1 MRTVKFKGYS
11 KSKKGFV
18 CGDLRIIN
26 TTDSKKYYIFKD
38 NRHAIDVE
46 PDSIGQFI
54 GLFDKNGTEIYE
66 GDMLLYR
73 HKINGTELVNQKVL
87 YVLYKHQLCQFVF
100 SEFMD
105 DYKYTEP
112 LAVLNTSK
120 DVEVIN
126 SIYEEKQRRK
136 SNNL

>member
-11 KSKKGFV
+11 KSEKGFV

-26 TTDSKKYYIFKD
+26 TTDSQKYYIFKD

-54 GLFDKNGTEIYE
+54 GLFDKDGNEIYE
-66 GDMLLYR
+66 GDMLLYKR
-73 HKINGTELVNQKVL
+73 IIHNTELVYKKML
-87 YVLYKHQLCQFVF
+87 YVLYKPNLCSFVF

-105 DYKYTEP
+105 DYRYIAPSAMLHTEN
-112 LAVLNTSK
+112 VK
-120 DVEVIN
+120 VIS
-126 SIYEEKQRRK
+126 SIYEEKQKREQ
-136 SNNL
+136 NNI

>member
-26 TTDSKKYYIFKD
+26 TTDSQKYYIFKD

-54 GLFDKNGTEIYE
+54 GLFDKDGNEIYE
-66 GDMLLYR
+66 GDMLLYKR
-73 HKINGTELVNQKVL
+73 IIHNTELVYKKML
-87 YVLYKHQLCQFVF
+87 YVLYKPNLCSFVF

-105 DYKYTEP
+105 DYRYIDPSAMLHTEN
-112 LAVLNTSK
+112 VK
-120 DVEVIN
+120 VIS
-126 SIYEEKQRRK
+126 SIYEEKQKREQ
-136 SNNL
+136 NNI

>member
-1 MRTVKFKGYS
+1 MRTIKFKGYS

-54 GLFDKNGTEIYE
+54 GLFDKDGNEIYE

-73 HKINGTELVNQKVL
+73 HIINGTEIVYQKIL
-87 YVLYKHQLCQFVF
+87 YVLYKHNLCSFVF
-100 SEFMD
+100 SEYMN
-105 DYKYTEP
+105 DYRYIDSSAMLHTEN
-112 LAVLNTSK
+112 VK
-120 DVEVIN
+120 VIS
-126 SIYEEKQRRK
+126 SIYEEKQRREQ
-136 SNNL
+136 NNI

>member
-54 GLFDKNGTEIYE
+54 GIFDKNGTEIYE
-66 GDMLLYR
+66 GDIVFYK
-73 HKINGTELVNQKVL
+73 HKIGNTQLDYKNKYYVVYRKENFDFIFTERI
-87 YVLYKHQLCQFVF
+87 
-100 SEFMD
+100 D
-105 DYKYTEP
+105 DYKF
-112 LAVLNTSK
+112 
-120 DVEVIN
+120 IN
-126 SIYEEKQRRK
+126 RYAMSETKNIEIIGNIYEEKQRREQ
-136 SNNL
+136 NNL

>member
-1 MRTVKFKGYS
+1 MRTIKFKGYS

-38 NRHAIDVE
+38 NKHAIDVE

-66 GDMLLYR
+66 GDVLLYR
-73 HKINGTELVNQKVL
+73 KKIQGTELVNQKVL
-87 YVLYKHQLCQFVF
+87 YVLYKPNLCSFVF

-105 DYKYTEP
+105 DYKYIETLAMLHTEY
-112 LAVLNTSK
+112 
-120 DVEVIN
+120 VEVIN

-136 SNNL
+136 QNNL